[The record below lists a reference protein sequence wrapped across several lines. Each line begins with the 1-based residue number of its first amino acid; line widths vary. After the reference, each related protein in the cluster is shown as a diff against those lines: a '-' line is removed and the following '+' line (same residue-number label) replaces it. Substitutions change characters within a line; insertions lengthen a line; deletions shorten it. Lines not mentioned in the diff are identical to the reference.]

1 MTQGNGFYAE
11 KMIRRRA
18 LSLIGGSMARLRH
31 RVSFSLLA
39 LALGRPKI
47 IFSYPCSTKGP
58 RAGRTWLWI
67 TPNPREYEHKNRP
80 RV

>member
-31 RVSFSLLA
+31 RASLFPARPGSRAPQNHLFISLLHQRA
-39 LALGRPKI
+39 EGRQDLAMDNPKPEGI
-47 IFSYPCSTKGP
+47 
-58 RAGRTWLWI
+58 
-67 TPNPREYEHKNRP
+67 
-80 RV
+80 